1 MKLKETYLLFLE
13 EALELLPLIQAGL
26 EELAQNYSQPEINS
40 NKAPNT
46 ICDILALLNALN
58 SGTTQV
64 RDARGTNGKITAD
77 VVNLDELQHLISHL
91 HNLLS
96 SFLEPTSKDRLL
108 EFDELWQ
115 TYFRLKYY
123 CLVNLSQ
130 LPLGNL
136 GILAKGEL
144 LFSLATLQT
153 YLADSGGL
161 DKDLQEAIVHKD
173 MVQSLAELKLILDSP
188 NVDEQSTELKHQ
200 AEIFFGL
207 GELLELKDLIAI
219 AQSVTTCLEANPN
232 ATQLITQRALT
243 CWQTVQTA
251 LSQNTK
257 KDRAEDWRNYL
268 FLLESDRS
276 SISTGIIPEIKPKDV
291 PHFSVE
297 RILPTGQFFMWLSG
311 FNIFFLPANLVLA
324 MVMPQA
330 EQIKYINKQQIF
342 LWQEQKIRLYQLYD
356 LLNYDYLL
364 PDDLSHHPS
373 TLILVVQHNDNLI
386 ALEVGIEQPLV
397 ESSLTL
403 KSCAPILTTPD
414 YVCGCT
420 LLGNDCL
427 KVVID
432 VLALLNRQLA

>member
-1 MKLKETYLLFLE
+1 MKPKEIYLLFLE
-13 EALELLPLIQAGL
+13 EALELFPLIQAGL
-26 EELAQNYSQPEINS
+26 EELAENYSQPEINS
-40 NKAPNT
+40 NTAPNT
-46 ICDILALLNALN
+46 IGDILALLNALN
-58 SGTTQV
+58 SGITQV
-64 RDARGTNGKITAD
+64 RDARGTNGKIPAD
-77 VVNLDELQHLISHL
+77 LVNLDELQSLISHL
-91 HNLLS
+91 HNLLL

-130 LPLGNL
+130 LPSGNL
-136 GILAKGEL
+136 GILAKGEA

-153 YLADSGGL
+153 YLATSGGL
-161 DKDLQEAIVHKD
+161 DKDLQTAIVHKD

-188 NVDEQSTELKHQ
+188 NLAEQLTELKHQ
-200 AEIFFGL
+200 AEIFSGL

-219 AQSVTTCLEANPN
+219 AQSVTICLEANSP
-232 ATQLITQRALT
+232 ATQLITQRALA

-251 LSQNTK
+251 LSQDPNE
-257 KDRAEDWRNYL
+257 RAEDWRNYL
-268 FLLESDRS
+268 FLLESDRTL
-276 SISTGIIPEIKPKDV
+276 ISTGIIPEIKPKDV

-297 RILPTGQFFMWLSG
+297 RILQTDQFFMWLSG

-324 MVMPQA
+324 MVMPQT

-356 LLNYDYLL
+356 LLNYNYLL

-386 ALEVGIEQPLV
+386 ALEVGVEQPLV

-420 LLGNDCL
+420 LFGNDCL
-427 KVVID
+427 RVVID
-432 VLALLNRQLA
+432 VLTLLDRQVAR